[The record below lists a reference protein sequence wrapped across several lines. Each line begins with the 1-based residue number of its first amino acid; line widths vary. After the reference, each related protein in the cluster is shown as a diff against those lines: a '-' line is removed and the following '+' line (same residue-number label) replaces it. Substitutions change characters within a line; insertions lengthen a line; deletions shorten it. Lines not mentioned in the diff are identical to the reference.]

1 MRSEELEEEGFY
13 LYGIV
18 EAGRPFPSD
27 LVGLGGRPVS
37 LILYKN
43 LAAVVSP
50 SFFQPYP
57 VDQEHAFLHE
67 GVVEK
72 VMAFGPILPMRFN
85 TLLSEREHIL
95 FLLREHYDTFTAQ
108 LHRFQGKVEMGL
120 KVLWDPEPVKKE
132 FQISTRGIRFLGK
145 EAQGPGRGYLL
156 KRLEAHRIA
165 EAVRERGEA
174 LIGRIQAAFA
184 PLAVGSVVRR
194 FPTERL
200 LLDASYLVKEED
212 QEAFRAGLGSLGVEM
227 PELSFLL
234 TGPWPPYSF
243 VPCSTFEVSSPS
255 FLLPRK
261 GGRRYRE

>member
-1 MRSEELEEEGFY
+1 MRRGKEGFY

-18 EAGRPFPSD
+18 EAERPFPSD

-37 LILYKN
+37 LILYKD

-50 SFFQPYP
+50 SPLRAYP
-57 VDQEHAFLHE
+57 IDQEHAFLHE
-67 GVVEK
+67 GVVERA
-72 VMAFGPILPMRFN
+72 MAFGAILPVRFN
-85 TLLSEREHIL
+85 TILSGRQQLFSLLEKYYDAFVSQLRH
-95 FLLREHYDTFTAQ
+95 LL
-108 LHRFQGKVEMGL
+108 GKVELSL
-120 KVLWDPEPVKKE
+120 KVLWDPKPVKE
-132 FQISTRGIRFLGK
+132 TAPGFNWFLEN

-156 KRLEAHRIA
+156 KRLQEHLIA

-184 PLAVGSVVRR
+184 PLAVESVIRR

-212 QEAFRAGLGSLGVEM
+212 QEAFRAGLGALSAEM

-243 VPCSTFEVSSPS
+243 APRSTLEVPPPPFP
-255 FLLPRK
+255 LK
-261 GGRRYRE
+261 GEGWEGV